1 MKLVDTDIAIDH
13 FHGHQAALDF
23 LSEALAEGE
32 VLAISIVTLTE
43 LMAGMRPNEEERTEK
58 LLRLF
63 TLLHVDEATGRKAG
77 EYLRQFGRSHHLELG
92 DALIAA
98 SAYLSGAELIT
109 RNTKHYPMPDIRVTS
124 PYVRGQAG

>member
-13 FHGHQAALDF
+13 FHGYQSALDF

-77 EYLRQFGRSHHLELG
+77 EYLRQFGRSHAG
-92 DALIAA
+92 YPC
-98 SAYLSGAELIT
+98 YLSLRAW
-109 RNTKHYPMPDIRVTS
+109 
-124 PYVRGQAG
+124 AGGIIP